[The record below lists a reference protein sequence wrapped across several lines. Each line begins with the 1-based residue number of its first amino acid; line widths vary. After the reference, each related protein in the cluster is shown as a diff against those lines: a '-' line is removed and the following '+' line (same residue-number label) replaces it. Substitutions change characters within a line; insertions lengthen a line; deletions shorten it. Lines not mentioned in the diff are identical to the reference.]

1 MHSCV
6 FSCPVSSL
14 LDPSVAEVVLI
25 RRLCVVHGGPHGR
38 APHEK
43 PDAQCTGF
51 SIVDFTSDVFLPSL
65 FASAR
70 QISLYFN
77 RSVHEV
83 WRPQVKVEPKSS
95 KFMRRLISN

>member
-6 FSCPVSSL
+6 FSCHVSPL
-14 LDPSVAEVVLI
+14 L

-38 APHEK
+38 APHAK
-43 PDAQCTGF
+43 PDAQCEGF
-51 SIVDFTSDVFLPSL
+51 SIVDFTSDVSLPSL
-65 FASAR
+65 FASAMQR
-70 QISLYFN
+70 SLYFN

-83 WRPQVKVEPKSS
+83 WRPQVEVEPESS